1 MDGLKISC
9 PVDVSL
15 PAKLMGSE
23 GCGGGVRVSSNKAD
37 NNCEKARVSIGVN
50 SSIERCSSASI
61 NKKGLLISLHFD
73 FKFHL
78 GILKLFFF
86 TLSTVYS
93 CRSKC
98 VFLFRV
104 W

>member
-50 SSIERCSSASI
+50 SSIERCSASI
-61 NKKGLLISLHFD
+61 NKKGELITTSLIWGFESILL
-73 FKFHL
+73 
-78 GILKLFFF
+78 
-86 TLSTVYS
+86 
-93 CRSKC
+93 
-98 VFLFRV
+98 
-104 W
+104 